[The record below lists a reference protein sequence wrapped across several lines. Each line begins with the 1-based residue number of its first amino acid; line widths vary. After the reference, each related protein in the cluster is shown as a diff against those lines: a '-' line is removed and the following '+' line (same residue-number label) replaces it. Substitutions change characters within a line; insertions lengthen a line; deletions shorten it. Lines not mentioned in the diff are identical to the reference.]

1 MSQAS
6 DTFAEA
12 ILDAENL
19 LQHFNELN
27 TQPPP
32 PQIEVLKR
40 AGLVMAM
47 TAWETYVE
55 DRVSEACEARLADLA
70 DAQVAGFMS
79 ARLKEEIKR
88 LNNPDSVKTLKLFRD
103 FAGVELQD
111 RWCWNNCDGKTVR
124 GRLNQ
129 YIRKRGEVVHRS
141 RPLGN
146 GSNEH
151 AVKKEEL
158 EKAISFLKNLVDA
171 TERALD
177 PSLGSCTGSG

>member
-6 DTFAEA
+6 ETFAEA

-19 LQHFNELN
+19 LQHFNDLN

-55 DRVSEACEARLADLA
+55 DRVAEACEERLKNLPDSEIASF
-70 DAQVAGFMS
+70 VS
-79 ARLKEEIKR
+79 ARLGEEIKR
-88 LNNPDSVKTLKLFRD
+88 LNNPDYAKTLRLFQD
-103 FAGVELQD
+103 FAGIDLHD
-111 RWCWNNCDGKTVR
+111 AWRWNNCDHTAVR
-124 GRLNQ
+124 ERLDH
-129 YIRKRGEVVHRS
+129 YIKKRGEVVHRS
-141 RPLGN
+141 RPLAQLSN
-146 GSNEH
+146 GH
-151 AVKKEEL
+151 AVKKGEL
-158 EKAISFLKNLVDA
+158 ERAISFLKNLVDA

-177 PSLGSCTGSG
+177 PSRDKCAGSG

>member
-6 DTFAEA
+6 ETFAEA

-40 AGLVMAM
+40 AGLVMAT

-55 DRVSEACEARLADLA
+55 DRVSEACEERLKNLPDPEIASF
-70 DAQVAGFMS
+70 VS
-79 ARLKEEIKR
+79 ARLSEEIKR
-88 LNNPDSVKTLKLFRD
+88 LNNPDYAKTLRLFQD
-103 FAGVELQD
+103 YAGIDLHD
-111 RWCWNNCDGKTVR
+111 AWCWNNCEHAAVR
-124 GRLNQ
+124 KRLDH
-129 YIRKRGEVVHRS
+129 YLKKRGEVVHRS
-141 RPLGN
+141 RPVAQYSHG
-146 GSNEH
+146 H

-158 EKAISFLKNLVDA
+158 EKAISFLKNLIDA
-171 TERALD
+171 TERAFN
-177 PSLGSCTGSG
+177 PSPDNSVASG